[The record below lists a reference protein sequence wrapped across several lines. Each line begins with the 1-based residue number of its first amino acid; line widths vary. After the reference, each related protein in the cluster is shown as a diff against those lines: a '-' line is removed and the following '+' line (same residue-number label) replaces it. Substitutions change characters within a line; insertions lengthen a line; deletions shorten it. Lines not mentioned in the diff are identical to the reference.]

1 MSRADQRGMQGER
14 GAHWKGKTLA
24 LGQNLPIDGSVR
36 VGSLLQKEIFEY
48 LFIWDI
54 KKENVL
60 LKASM
65 CILLGTMG

>member
-1 MSRADQRGMQGER
+1 MQGER

-65 CILLGTMG
+65 CILLGAMG